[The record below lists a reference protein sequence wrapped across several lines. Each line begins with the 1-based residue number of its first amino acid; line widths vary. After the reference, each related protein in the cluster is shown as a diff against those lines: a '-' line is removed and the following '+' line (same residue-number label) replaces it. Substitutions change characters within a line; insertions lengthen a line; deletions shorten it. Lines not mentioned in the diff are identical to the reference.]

1 MADNSTP
8 IGNVFGIFNKLSAQQ
23 KMLIGAIVIV
33 TFVLIGFVM
42 YLFNQTNYA
51 PLFSNLDTKDQSGIV
66 DYLDGAKV
74 PYKITDNGKTI
85 EVPQDQV
92 YKLRLKLASKGLP
105 NSGVVGYE
113 LFDNNNLGMSNFMQ
127 KLNYKRALEG
137 ELSKTLSEMSGVK
150 SARVQI
156 VMPQKSVFKDE
167 QKKPTASVALQL
179 IGNDDLSANSVKA
192 IQHLIASSVE
202 GMSPND
208 VTVLDT
214 QGHLL
219 SRQEDDNPLPYSGS
233 KQYEMKRNI
242 EKYLANKAQ
251 SILDN
256 VLGYGSAVVKVNADL
271 DFKRVERTL
280 ESYDPDSQ
288 VAISEQ
294 VIKSSNA
301 GKSVG
306 DTSAASTQ
314 NTITNYEL
322 SKTIEK
328 VMAGAG
334 NIKRITVA
342 IVVNGV
348 KKTVQA
354 ADGTNKTE
362 IVPRPETELQKLK
375 NIVVTAVGYDAN
387 RNDEVSIVSIPFENQ
402 LQPVEQIQQASP
414 LGDMNEISKLVM
426 MLVGFIAS
434 MLILKGLLKK
444 LKNEKIIVGSLGMG
458 GSDFV
463 DNSLTELAPS
473 LAGSLG
479 AGSSSLLESG
489 KAATTAELPAAKKR
503 KQALME
509 VGNIEDEISEEAISK
524 KVRKEKIANYV
535 EKNPIEAAK
544 LINSWLREDSY

>member
-74 PYKITDNGKTI
+74 PYKLTDNGKTI

-92 YKLRLKLASKGLP
+92 YKLRLKLAAKGLP

-179 IGNDDLSANSVKA
+179 IGNNDLSANSVKA
-192 IQHLIASSVE
+192 IQHLIASSIE

-219 SRQEDDNPLPYSGS
+219 SRQEDDSPLPYSGS

-251 SILDN
+251 SIL
-256 VLGYGSAVVKVNADL
+256 S
-271 DFKRVERTL
+271 
-280 ESYDPDSQ
+280 
-288 VAISEQ
+288 
-294 VIKSSNA
+294 
-301 GKSVG
+301 
-306 DTSAASTQ
+306 
-314 NTITNYEL
+314 
-322 SKTIEK
+322 
-328 VMAGAG
+328 
-334 NIKRITVA
+334 
-342 IVVNGV
+342 
-348 KKTVQA
+348 
-354 ADGTNKTE
+354 
-362 IVPRPETELQKLK
+362 
-375 NIVVTAVGYDAN
+375 
-387 RNDEVSIVSIPFENQ
+387 
-402 LQPVEQIQQASP
+402 
-414 LGDMNEISKLVM
+414 
-426 MLVGFIAS
+426 
-434 MLILKGLLKK
+434 LIH
-444 LKNEKIIVGSLGMG
+444 I
-458 GSDFV
+458 
-463 DNSLTELAPS
+463 
-473 LAGSLG
+473 
-479 AGSSSLLESG
+479 
-489 KAATTAELPAAKKR
+489 
-503 KQALME
+503 
-509 VGNIEDEISEEAISK
+509 
-524 KVRKEKIANYV
+524 
-535 EKNPIEAAK
+535 
-544 LINSWLREDSY
+544 

>member
-8 IGNVFGIFNKLSAQQ
+8 IGNVFGIFTKLSAQQ

-85 EVPQDQV
+85 QVPQDQV

-105 NSGVVGYE
+105 NSGVIGYE

-137 ELSKTLSEMSGVK
+137 ELAKTLSEMSGVK

-156 VMPQKSVFKDE
+156 VIPEKSVFKDE

-179 IGNDDLSANSVKA
+179 TGNSDLSANSVKA
-192 IQHLIASSVE
+192 VQHLVASSIE
-202 GMSPND
+202 GMNPND

-219 SRQEDDNPLPYSGS
+219 SRQEDDSPLPYSGS

-242 EKYLANKAQ
+242 EKYLAHKAQ

-294 VIKSSNA
+294 VIKSNNA

-328 VMAGAG
+328 VMEGAG

-342 IVVNGV
+342 IVVNGE
-348 KKTVQA
+348 KKTIQA
-354 ADGTNKTE
+354 EDGTNKTE
-362 IVPRPETELQKLK
+362 IQPRPDSELQKLK
-375 NIVVTAVGYDAN
+375 NIVLTAVGYDAT
-387 RNDEVSIVSIPFENQ
+387 RNDQVSIVSIPFENQ
-402 LQPVEQIQQASP
+402 LQPEQEIKQASP
-414 LGDMNEISKLVM
+414 LGDMKDISKLVM

-458 GSDFV
+458 GGDFV
-463 DNSLTELAPS
+463 DNSLGELAPS

-479 AGSSSLLESG
+479 GGAPSLLESG
-489 KAATTAELPAAKKR
+489 KTGAAELPSAAKKK

-544 LINSWLREDSY
+544 LINSWLREDGY